1 MLFEDTMKKQRIVLS
16 LFCSFYLISSFAS
29 TSLNKEKQTTG
40 VNNNPPFYLQGI
52 YSYRDFKFKSAKF
65 ANYNS
70 FQGHSNFYGLGANN
84 LQIMKGL
91 TGGLF
96 IYRADMSLGS
106 NVLIF
111 PTPLIKTT
119 QSIHNNSLF
128 GHLTKSIMPH
138 LFVDFYGG
146 YGQNKLNYLSLMA
159 PNTPNQQTASATNH
173 SNNWFV
179 SLSTLYNTIFHNFLI
194 TGAFS
199 VLHNEIKQNG
209 FTYFFRPNLVS
220 NTIAPLTNKSSYLL
234 ENAEIGYKITQTIEP
249 FINGG
254 LIQVVQF
261 SNSRPLISGTLVST
275 APEFN
280 LNQNGFQAGG
290 GVNFALKKVTLRL
303 EQQYVQRA
311 NVYHSN
317 LSIVSLKIAMD

>member
-1 MLFEDTMKKQRIVLS
+1 MKKQRIVLS
-16 LFCSFYLISSFAS
+16 LFCSFYLILSFADP
-29 TSLNKEKQTTG
+29 SLNKEKKTTG
-40 VNNNPPFYLQGI
+40 INRTILFNLQGI
-52 YSYRDFKFKSAKF
+52 YSYRDFTFKSVKF

-70 FQGHSNFYGLGANN
+70 FQGHSNLYVLGANN

-106 NVLIF
+106 SVLIA
-111 PTPLIKTT
+111 PTPLIQTS

-128 GHLTKSIMPH
+128 GHITKSIKRH

-146 YGQNKLNYLSLMA
+146 YGQNKLNYLTLMA
-159 PNTPNQQTASATNH
+159 PHTPNQQVASANNH

-179 SLSTLYNTIFHNFLI
+179 SLSALYSTIFRNFLF

-220 NTIAPLTNKSSYLL
+220 NTIAPLTNKSSYLF
-234 ENAEIGYKITQTIEP
+234 ENAEIGYKLNRTLQP

-261 SNSRPLISGTLVST
+261 SNSRPLITGTLVST
-275 APEFN
+275 SPEFN
-280 LNQNGFQAGG
+280 LNQNGFQVGAGI
-290 GVNFALKKVTLRL
+290 NFALKKVTLRL